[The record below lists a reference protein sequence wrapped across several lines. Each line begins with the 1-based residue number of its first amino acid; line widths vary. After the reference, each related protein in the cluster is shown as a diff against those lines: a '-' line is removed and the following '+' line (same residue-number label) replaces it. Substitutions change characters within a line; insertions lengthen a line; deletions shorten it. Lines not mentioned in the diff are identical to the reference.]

1 MATVREPPPWASA
14 PQLDFQLFKN
24 PTKMARS
31 YHSLGVSVRRLL
43 MQKSNEEGGTN
54 FVKEVQITDS
64 IDFVHAIPELTT
76 TPSYFIINMIPPP
89 DIEDHTHLH
98 REVKLLY
105 DASSMYKLGF
115 SANVVW
121 HVFKDAILPGVE
133 KQQEEK
139 YNVERLDFDGSYK
152 GIGVDYS
159 NLITGFDGQ
168 LETYKVLVDLGHATR
183 NQIIKASCR
192 NVVTI
197 SEPMR
202 FPILFKLHVTNFQE
216 GNLCAVLDA
225 PVKKD
230 QTYRNISSHFNDWS
244 NYSERCRKG
253 REQFAAEC
261 ERFYQ
266 ELRKDLIPGIPTFDA
281 LLTFVGLL
289 SNKNHKKIHEQEQSA
304 KHIKH
309 SSVNPDD
316 RNKGGRDEDP
326 PSDKDENN
334 QERRKNKDTSSAWF
348 FESPMMPYHWIG
360 MMTKNM
366 VFLVMIC
373 APADYNMQL
382 LDDIYYNFIDAL
394 PVVSYCSE
402 NIKLLFYFTCEVC
415 VKIIGRFIAKDHPH
429 HKETDFFELKVD
441 ESRYIFGPIVKQR
454 RSYSCVTRLIFSEDL
469 EDDFEFTIMR
479 PFNWIGPRMDFIPD
493 TDGPREGVPRVLAC
507 FSKNL
512 LRRETWKLADGGNSQ
527 RSYVCIKEAIDA
539 ALLLMIVCPLCFIPD
554 TDGSREGV
562 PRVLACFSEN
572 LLRRETWKLADGGN
586 SQRTYVCIKE
596 AIEAPLLMIAH
607 DHVPGEQPLIAVS
620 SKRIYGEGYNDRI
633 LDVTLIIKQLVGYI
647 STVGG
652 PSTFTA
658 REFTEMMTYVH
669 GSFSGEPPLEEP
681 LIEASVEQFLGKY
694 DDSNDKRI
702 PGVTPN
708 NKKQLGE
715 SPLED
720 PLIEVSIEQFLGE
733 GYDDSNKRIPDV
745 TLINKQLGWNPNDA
759 SPKELLVTALTTLQH
774 KTMQTSCRK
783 ADVTGSIVEL
793 HNMSRSWIL
802 RRHC

>member
-54 FVKEVQITDS
+54 FVKEVQITGS
-64 IDFVHAIPELTT
+64 IDFVHAILELTT

-98 REVKLLY
+98 RELKLLY

-152 GIGVDYS
+152 DIGVDFRE
-159 NLITGFDGQ
+159 LITGFDGQ
-168 LETYKVLVDLGHATR
+168 LDTYKVLVDLAHATR
-183 NQIIKASCR
+183 KQIIKASCR

-225 PVKKD
+225 SVKKD
-230 QTYRNISSHFNDWS
+230 ETYRNISSHFNDWS

-253 REQFAAEC
+253 RVQFAAEC

-281 LLTFVGLL
+281 LLTFVVLL
-289 SNKNHKKIHEQEQSA
+289 SNKDHKKIHKQEQSA

-316 RNKGGRDEDP
+316 RSKGGRDEDP

-334 QERRKNKDTSSAWF
+334 QERQKNKDTSSAWF
-348 FESPMMPYHWIG
+348 FESHVMPYHWIG
-360 MMTKNM
+360 MTTK
-366 VFLVMIC
+366 VMIC
-373 APADYNMQL
+373 VPADYNMQL
-382 LDDIYYNFIDAL
+382 LDAIYYNFIDAL

-402 NIKLLFYFTCEVC
+402 NIKLLFYFTSEICG
-415 VKIIGRFIAKDHPH
+415 KIIGRFIAKDHPH
-429 HKETDFFELKVD
+429 HKETDFFELKVG
-441 ESRYIFGPIVKQR
+441 ESPYIFGPIVKQR
-454 RSYSCVTRLIFSEDL
+454 RSYSCVTPLIFSEDL
-469 EDDFEFTIMR
+469 ENDFEFTVVR
-479 PFNWIGPRMDFIPD
+479 PFNWTGPMMDFIPD

-507 FSKNL
+507 FNK
-512 LRRETWKLADGGNSQ
+512 
-527 RSYVCIKEAIDA
+527 
-539 ALLLMIVCPLCFIPD
+539 
-554 TDGSREGV
+554 
-562 PRVLACFSEN
+562 N

-596 AIEAPLLMIAH
+596 AIDAALLLMI
-607 DHVPGEQPLIAVS
+607 ETCS
-620 SKRIYGEGYNDRI
+620 SHSP
-633 LDVTLIIKQLVGYI
+633 I
-647 STVGG
+647 SIV
-652 PSTFTA
+652 
-658 REFTEMMTYVH
+658 
-669 GSFSGEPPLEEP
+669 
-681 LIEASVEQFLGKY
+681 
-694 DDSNDKRI
+694 
-702 PGVTPN
+702 
-708 NKKQLGE
+708 
-715 SPLED
+715 
-720 PLIEVSIEQFLGE
+720 
-733 GYDDSNKRIPDV
+733 
-745 TLINKQLGWNPNDA
+745 WNPNIA
-759 SPKELLVTALTTLQH
+759 TAMEFAKMITDISH
-774 KTMQTSCRK
+774 F
-783 ADVTGSIVEL
+783 
-793 HNMSRSWIL
+793 
-802 RRHC
+802 